1 MPIDLPTSGF
11 LTEDARSFRQVVHRE
26 LPGSVSLFYR
36 TNALAVDQQ
45 HSVQVSRTSLSQA
58 LASILFARTVA
69 SAQASALL
77 LEHGMPTQARM
88 TLRGAL
94 ETLFQ
99 LAAIATN
106 PDTAQDLL
114 ASHEAD
120 RRTIADRIRQWQDP
134 ALRAAVSSAIAES
147 ELDAMLESR
156 AKGVNIFNLAK
167 SAGLEDWYHSIYT
180 LLSFATHGKVS
191 DLQAHVVTDEFGGP
205 VEFKSE
211 PTLDDQDATWGWAIE
226 TELCSMHHLASIFG
240 SNTQD
245 VEALRAELQALPA
258 GA

>member
-1 MPIDLPTSGF
+1 MPIDLPASGF
-11 LTEDARSFRQVVHRE
+11 LAEDAKSFRQVVHRE
-26 LPGSVSLFYR
+26 LSGSVSLFYR
-36 TNALAVDQQ
+36 TNALAVDLQ
-45 HSVQVSRTSLSQA
+45 HSVHVSRTSLSQA
-58 LASILFARTVA
+58 LAAILFARTVA

-99 LAAIATN
+99 LAGIATN
-106 PDTAQDLL
+106 PATAQDLL

-134 ALRAAVSSAIAES
+134 ALRAAVSGAIAES
-147 ELDAMLESR
+147 ELDAMLESKAR
-156 AKGVNIFNLAK
+156 GVNIFELAK
-167 SAGLEDWYHSIYT
+167 SADLEDWYHSIYT
-180 LLSFATHGKVS
+180 LLSFAAHGKVS
-191 DLQAHVVTDEFGGP
+191 DLQAHVVKDADGEP

-211 PTLDDQDATWGWAIE
+211 PTLDDQEATWGWAIE
-226 TELCSMHHLASIFG
+226 AELCAMHQLASIFG
-240 SNTQD
+240 LNTQD